1 MASVRRSAF
10 CIDFPLQLAL
20 ECKAR
25 LFVEAVDLFVIN
37 MDAFSLQHH
46 MDTAVSKPFPVR
58 CDRLHGLRDLF
69 LVGIVLGL
77 VTLRAAR
84 YPYQPASSAFTLSL
98 IHI

>member
-1 MASVRRSAF
+1 MTSVRRSAF

-58 CDRLHGLRDLF
+58 CACMDSVIF
-69 LVGIVLGL
+69 
-77 VTLRAAR
+77 
-84 YPYQPASSAFTLSL
+84 SSSELSL
-98 IHI
+98 GS